1 MPDWLVGTS
10 VVSPWGPLC
19 QEAYGKSRDLQMRSR
34 RGGGGGR
41 GLQAVGSENRLFPS
55 QQEPQHECLWLHDP
69 SRAYIAALSPRLI
82 FKTAVSSQSLLKNKQ
97 L

>member
-34 RGGGGGR
+34 RGGGGGGDCR
-41 GLQAVGSENRLFPS
+41 LWGQKTGCSLPNRNLSMSVYGSMIPAG
-55 QQEPQHECLWLHDP
+55 H
-69 SRAYIAALSPRLI
+69 
-82 FKTAVSSQSLLKNKQ
+82 T
-97 L
+97 